1 MYEDSEF
8 LVIRT
13 NKGHRKGYPFSSFQN
28 AVIRAIKVVE
38 ECSVNEIFSKA
49 TVETGI
55 WNGDEF
61 DDSVDI
67 TECRDTFD
75 YVLQNT
81 DVVAS
86 VFEFGGIA
94 SGKYFNSSAAA
105 ISDPKRVPEENAIYV
120 EGDDVIDM
128 GTDWRTYAVYL
139 SWRLT
144 IDEINI
150 EEVCDTLGAKRPNQ
164 V

>member
-13 NKGHRKGYPFSSFQN
+13 NKGHRKGYPFSNYQD
-28 AVIRAIKVVE
+28 AVIKAIKVAE
-38 ECSVNEIFSKA
+38 ECSVNEKFSTA
-49 TVETGI
+49 TVEVGI
-55 WNGDEF
+55 WNGNEF

-67 TECRDTFD
+67 TECRDSLE

-86 VFEFGGIA
+86 VFAFGGIA
-94 SGKYFNSSAAA
+94 SGKYFNNSAAS
-105 ISDPKRVPEENAIYV
+105 IGDPVRVPEEDAIFI

-150 EEVCDTLGAKRPNQ
+150 EDVCDTLGAKRPYQ